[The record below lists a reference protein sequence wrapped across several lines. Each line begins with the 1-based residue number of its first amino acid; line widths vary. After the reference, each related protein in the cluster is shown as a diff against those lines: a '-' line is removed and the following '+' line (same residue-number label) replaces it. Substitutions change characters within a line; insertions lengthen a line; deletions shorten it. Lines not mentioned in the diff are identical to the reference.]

1 MADAPIISIA
11 DLTVTYAGAATAAL
25 RGVDLELLAGE
36 AVGIVGLN
44 GAGKTTLALTLN
56 GVIPQLVPAD
66 VGGRITVDGQDPTR
80 TPVRDTARTVG
91 MVFDTPEYQLSQPT
105 VAEELALGLEG
116 LAVATEEMP
125 ARIDAA
131 LDAVGLAGFHDRSPL
146 ALSGG
151 QQQRVAIAA
160 VLAMEPRVLVMDE
173 PTSNLDP
180 AGTAD
185 VFAIARDLVRER
197 GMTVIVAEHDVESLA
212 AFADRIVVLD
222 AGRVVLQGTPAEVFG
237 AVDTL
242 RALGLRSPQVTDLAH
257 TVAPDSAPLPVTLDE
272 AVTWLGTRR

>member
-1 MADAPIISIA
+1 MADSPIISIA
-11 DLTVTYAGAATAAL
+11 DLTVIYAGASTAAL
-25 RGVDLELLAGE
+25 RGVDLEIRAGE
-36 AVGIVGLN
+36 AVGVVGLN

-56 GVIPQLVPAD
+56 GVIPHLLPAE
-66 VGGRITVDGQDPTR
+66 VSGHITVDGLDPWV

-105 VAEELALGLEG
+105 VAEEIALGLEG
-116 LAVATEEMP
+116 LAVSSEEMP
-125 ARIDAA
+125 ARIESA
-131 LDAVGLAGFHDRSPL
+131 LAAVGLVGADDRSPL

-173 PTSNLDP
+173 PTANLDP

-185 VFAIARDLVRER
+185 LFAIARGLVRER
-197 GMTVIVAEHDVESLA
+197 GMTVIVAEHDVEALA

-222 AGRVVLQGTPAEVFG
+222 AGRVVRQGAPADVFG
-237 AVDTL
+237 EVDQL
-242 RALGLRSPQVTDLAH
+242 RALGLRSPQVTQLAH
-257 TVAPDSAPLPVTLDE
+257 HLAPDAAPLPVTVPDAL
-272 AVTWLGTRR
+272 TWLAERR